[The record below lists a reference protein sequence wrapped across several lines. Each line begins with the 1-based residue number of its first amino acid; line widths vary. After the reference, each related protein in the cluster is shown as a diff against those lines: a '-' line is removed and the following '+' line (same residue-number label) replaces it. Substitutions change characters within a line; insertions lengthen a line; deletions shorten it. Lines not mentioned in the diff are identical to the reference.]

1 MHKLRTWGTVTCY
14 LLMNCATSLL
24 CSYCRE
30 LRLGVVRRW
39 CGLDNFTGV
48 SFFFWLLMRLSRD
61 CWRCALGH
69 HKSVLVLLF
78 LLLRW
83 VALGSRH
90 VGFVACR
97 QSLWYYLSQEA
108 NCFTL
113 IGRNRIHELN
123 SQSLEN
129 SYLVIPSC

>member
-48 SFFFWLLMRLSRD
+48 SFFFLVVDEAIKRLL
-61 CWRCALGH
+61 ALC
-69 HKSVLVLLF
+69 F
-78 LLLRW
+78 RT
-83 VALGSRH
+83 
-90 VGFVACR
+90 
-97 QSLWYYLSQEA
+97 SQECA
-108 NCFTL
+108 CVTVPAAEMGCF
-113 IGRNRIHELN
+113 RF
-123 SQSLEN
+123 
-129 SYLVIPSC
+129 

>member
-48 SFFFWLLMRLSRD
+48 SFFLVVDEAIKRLL
-61 CWRCALGH
+61 ALC
-69 HKSVLVLLF
+69 F
-78 LLLRW
+78 RT
-83 VALGSRH
+83 
-90 VGFVACR
+90 
-97 QSLWYYLSQEA
+97 SQECA
-108 NCFTL
+108 CVTVPAAEMGCF
-113 IGRNRIHELN
+113 RF
-123 SQSLEN
+123 
-129 SYLVIPSC
+129 